1 MARRVTL
8 TFDNGPTPGVTA
20 AVLELLA
27 RKGLA
32 ATFFIIGNKLSDP
45 GARALMRDAHAGG
58 HWIGNHTLTHSVP
71 LGEARDAATA
81 RHEIEETQAR
91 IGACAHPDKLFRPFG
106 KSGLIGPHLLSRAA
120 LSWLLERRY
129 CCVLWTSVPR
139 DWCDPDGWVDR
150 CIADVEAVDWSV
162 VALHDVA
169 GPISAM
175 LAGIAIAAVVG
186 AINGYLVAYL
196 RLNSLITTLGGYAAL
211 QGVAN
216 VTSAGGLQLVKDPA
230 SSWFGVFGRGFILNI
245 PVPDILFLGLAL
257 FGVWVL
263 SQTNY
268 GRAVKAVGGNELA
281 SRYSS
286 IDAKAVI
293 FSAYMA
299 SALLTAIAAIVLS
312 SRAMSAQSDSG
323 AGLEIT
329 VLSAIFLGG
338 TSLGGGVGGIG
349 RTVLGVIVLAF
360 ISNAMILIGLPI
372 QAQWL
377 VSAVVIILAVWLDA
391 ATRRGTVIAP

>member
-1 MARRVTL
+1 MNVVVIILRRYPVFILLIVLLLAAAIITPAIL
-8 TFDNGPTPGVTA
+8 TPGNILQTLRQYSVMGIMALGVTFV
-20 AVLELLA
+20 VLCG
-27 RKGLA
+27 GL
-32 ATFFIIGNKLSDP
+32 DV
-45 GARALMRDAHAGG
+45 
-58 HWIGNHTLTHSVP
+58 SV
-71 LGEARDAATA
+71 G
-81 RHEIEETQAR
+81 
-91 IGACAHPDKLFRPFG
+91 
-106 KSGLIGPHLLSRAA
+106 SLLS
-120 LSWLLERRY
+120 LL
-129 CCVLWTSVPR
+129 VV
-139 DWCDPDGWVDR
+139 V
-150 CIADVEAVDWSV
+150 I

-268 GRAVKAVGGNELA
+268 GRAMKAVGGNELA

>member
-1 MARRVTL
+1 MNVVVIILRRYPVFILLIVLLLAAAIITPAIL
-8 TFDNGPTPGVTA
+8 TPGNILQTLRQYSVMGIMALGVTFV
-20 AVLELLA
+20 VLCG
-27 RKGLA
+27 GL
-32 ATFFIIGNKLSDP
+32 DV
-45 GARALMRDAHAGG
+45 
-58 HWIGNHTLTHSVP
+58 SV
-71 LGEARDAATA
+71 G
-81 RHEIEETQAR
+81 
-91 IGACAHPDKLFRPFG
+91 
-106 KSGLIGPHLLSRAA
+106 SLLS
-120 LSWLLERRY
+120 LL
-129 CCVLWTSVPR
+129 VV
-139 DWCDPDGWVDR
+139 V
-150 CIADVEAVDWSV
+150 I

-323 AGLEIT
+323 AGVEIT

-338 TSLGGGVGGIG
+338 TSLGGGVGGID
-349 RTVLGVIVLAF
+349 RTVLGMIVLAF

>member
-1 MARRVTL
+1 MNVVVIILRRYPVFILLIVLLLAAAIITPAIL
-8 TFDNGPTPGVTA
+8 TPGNILQTLRQYSVMGIMALGVTFV
-20 AVLELLA
+20 VLCG
-27 RKGLA
+27 GL
-32 ATFFIIGNKLSDP
+32 DV
-45 GARALMRDAHAGG
+45 
-58 HWIGNHTLTHSVP
+58 SV
-71 LGEARDAATA
+71 G
-81 RHEIEETQAR
+81 
-91 IGACAHPDKLFRPFG
+91 
-106 KSGLIGPHLLSRAA
+106 SLLS
-120 LSWLLERRY
+120 LL
-129 CCVLWTSVPR
+129 VV
-139 DWCDPDGWVDR
+139 V
-150 CIADVEAVDWSV
+150 I

-268 GRAVKAVGGNELA
+268 GRAMKAVGGNELA

-323 AGLEIT
+323 AGVEIT

>member
-1 MARRVTL
+1 MNVVVFTLRRYSVFILLVVLILAAAIITPAILTPRNILQTLRQNSVMGIMAL
-8 TFDNGPTPGVTA
+8 GVTFV
-20 AVLELLA
+20 VLCGRL
-27 RKGLA
+27 
-32 ATFFIIGNKLSDP
+32 DV
-45 GARALMRDAHAGG
+45 
-58 HWIGNHTLTHSVP
+58 SV
-71 LGEARDAATA
+71 G
-81 RHEIEETQAR
+81 
-91 IGACAHPDKLFRPFG
+91 
-106 KSGLIGPHLLSRAA
+106 SLLS
-120 LSWLLERRY
+120 LL
-129 CCVLWTSVPR
+129 VV
-139 DWCDPDGWVDR
+139 V
-150 CIADVEAVDWSV
+150 I
-162 VALHDVA
+162 VALHDVV

-175 LAGIAIAAVVG
+175 LAGISVAAVVG

-299 SALLTAIAAIVLS
+299 SALLTAVAAIVLS

>member
-1 MARRVTL
+1 MNFVVTTLRRYPVIILLVVLLLAAAIVTPAIL
-8 TFDNGPTPGVTA
+8 TPGNILQTLRQYSVMGIMALGVTFV
-20 AVLELLA
+20 VLCGRL
-27 RKGLA
+27 
-32 ATFFIIGNKLSDP
+32 DV
-45 GARALMRDAHAGG
+45 
-58 HWIGNHTLTHSVP
+58 SV
-71 LGEARDAATA
+71 G
-81 RHEIEETQAR
+81 
-91 IGACAHPDKLFRPFG
+91 
-106 KSGLIGPHLLSRAA
+106 SLLS
-120 LSWLLERRY
+120 LL
-129 CCVLWTSVPR
+129 VV
-139 DWCDPDGWVDR
+139 V
-150 CIADVEAVDWSV
+150 I

-175 LAGIAIAAVVG
+175 LAGIAIAAIVG

-216 VTSAGGLQLVKDPA
+216 VTSAGGLQLVKEPE

-245 PVPDILFLGLAL
+245 PVPDILFFGLAL
-257 FGVWVL
+257 FGAWVL

-286 IDAKAVI
+286 IDAKAII

-338 TSLGGGVGGIG
+338 TSLGGGMGGIG

-360 ISNAMILIGLPI
+360 ISNAMILVGLPI

-377 VSAVVIILAVWLDA
+377 VSAIVIILAVWLDA
-391 ATRRGTVIAP
+391 ATRRGSVLAT

>member
-1 MARRVTL
+1 MSVFVTALRRYPVLMLLVALLLAAATITPAIL
-8 TFDNGPTPGVTA
+8 TPGNILQTLRQYSVMGIMALGVTFV
-20 AVLELLA
+20 VLCGRL
-27 RKGLA
+27 
-32 ATFFIIGNKLSDP
+32 DV
-45 GARALMRDAHAGG
+45 
-58 HWIGNHTLTHSVP
+58 SV
-71 LGEARDAATA
+71 G
-81 RHEIEETQAR
+81 
-91 IGACAHPDKLFRPFG
+91 
-106 KSGLIGPHLLSRAA
+106 SLLS
-120 LSWLLERRY
+120 LL
-129 CCVLWTSVPR
+129 VV
-139 DWCDPDGWVDR
+139 V
-150 CIADVEAVDWSV
+150 I

-169 GPISAM
+169 GPVVAM
-175 LAGIAIAAVVG
+175 LAGVAVAAVVG
-186 AINGYLVAYL
+186 AINGYLVAFL
-196 RLNSLITTLGGYAAL
+196 RLNSLITTLAGYAAL

-216 VTSAGGLQLVKDPA
+216 VTSAGGLQLVKEPE
-230 SSWFGVFGRGFILNI
+230 SSWFGVFGRGFVLDI
-245 PVPDILFLGLAL
+245 PVPDILFFGLAL
-257 FGVWVL
+257 LGVWVL

-286 IDAKAVI
+286 IDAKAII
-293 FSAYMA
+293 FSSYMA

-360 ISNAMILIGLPI
+360 ISNAMILVGLPI

-377 VSAVVIILAVWLDA
+377 VSAIVIILAVWLDVA
-391 ATRRGTVIAP
+391 SRRGSVVAL